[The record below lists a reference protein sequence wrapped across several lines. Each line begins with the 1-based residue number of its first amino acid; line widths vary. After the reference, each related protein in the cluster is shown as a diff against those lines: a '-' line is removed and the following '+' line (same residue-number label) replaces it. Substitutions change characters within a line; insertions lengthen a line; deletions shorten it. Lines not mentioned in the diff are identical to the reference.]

1 MNHHKQKKNQKGSA
15 LAYGIVI
22 MTVVSIILAST
33 VTFLAQQAKLSL
45 RVHAR
50 EQAFQ
55 IAESGIR
62 YYRWYLAHTIEG
74 RTTAQVATFWASGN
88 PIGVATDYEVEFVD
102 PGGAAIGKYR
112 LEVTPPPSG
121 STAVTVKATGWTYRY
136 PNDVRIITVRFR
148 KPAWSEN
155 AFMLNSFNRFGEG
168 TEVFG
173 RIHSNSGIRFDGIA
187 NNLVTSSVATYNDPD
202 HSGGNEFGV
211 HTHKTTTDP
220 LPPAAVP
227 ARTDVFK
234 AGRQFPVAV
243 TDFNGVV
250 GDLSYMKSQAQS
262 GANNSRYFDN
272 SQNGR
277 HIVFNSNGTYSIRTV
292 RSFSS
297 GTNQIS
303 SYQGNAS
310 TYTIPND
317 GVIFVENNVWI
328 SGTINNKRV
337 TVAAANLSSGALKSI
352 YIGNDIRY
360 TNYDDCTDMIGLIA
374 QGDIEIFK
382 ASEDNLRIDASLIAQ
397 TGRVGR
403 QNYQGGTDVHKD
415 IITIYG
421 AIASNERYGFEWA
434 DNNGNHVG
442 GYYNRDIIY
451 DKNILYCPP
460 PYFPTGSQYE
470 QDLWQE
476 L

>member
-1 MNHHKQKKNQKGSA
+1 MNLPNTIKTQKGST

-22 MTVVSIILAST
+22 MTVVSIILSSV
-33 VTFLAQQAKLSL
+33 VTFLAQQTKLSL

-55 IAESGIR
+55 ISESGIR
-62 YYRWYLAHTIEG
+62 YYRWYLAHTVEG
-74 RTTAQVATFWASGN
+74 RTTAQIANFWATGN
-88 PIGVATDYEVEFVD
+88 PIGVATPYEVEYVD
-102 PGGAAIGKYR
+102 PGGEAIGRYR

-121 STAVTVKATGWTYRY
+121 STAVIVKATGWTYRY
-136 PNDVRIITVRFR
+136 PNDKRVITVRFR
-148 KPAWSEN
+148 RPAWSEN
-155 AFMLNSFNRFGEG
+155 AFVLNDFNRFGEG

-173 RIHSNSGIRFDGIA
+173 RIHSNAGIRMDGIA
-187 NNLVTSSVATYNDPD
+187 HNLVTSSVATYNDPD
-202 HSGGNEFGV
+202 HTGGNEFGV

-243 TDFNGVV
+243 VDFNGVI
-250 GDLSYMKSQAQS
+250 GDLSYMKSQAQA
-262 GANNSRYFDN
+262 GANNSRYFN
-272 SQNGR
+272 NANQGR
-277 HIVFNSNGTYSIRTV
+277 HIIFNSNGTYSIRTV
-292 RSFSS
+292 QSFSS

-303 SYQGNAS
+303 NYQGNWS

-328 SGTINNKRV
+328 EGTISNKRV
-337 TVAAANLSSGALKSI
+337 TVAAANMSSGALKNI
-352 YIGNDIRY
+352 YIGKDIRY
-360 TNYDDCTDMIGLIA
+360 TSYDNCSDMIGLIA
-374 QGDIEIFK
+374 QGDVEIYK
-382 ASEDNLRIDASLIAQ
+382 GSEDNLRIDASLIAQ

-403 QNYQGGTDVHKD
+403 QNYQGSTDLHKD
-415 IITIYG
+415 IITVYG
-421 AIASNERYGFEWA
+421 TIASNERYGFEWA
-434 DNNGNHVG
+434 DNNGNHVS

-460 PYFPTGSQYE
+460 PFFPTGSQYE

-476 L
+476 V